1 MNPFLESFTNPLLA
15 IWQGIVESVPGV
27 IAAIIILIFGYI
39 IAGLLGR
46 LVGAVLVKIKADK
59 WLLHKTN
66 LKKIFGDFKLSR
78 FLALITKWYVFV
90 LFLPPAAE
98 VVRMRSLA
106 VFLVDVARWIP
117 NVILGV
123 IIAFVGILAAD
134 YVAHMIQET
143 KARAAGALALIAKI
157 VILIFTA
164 LIVFN
169 QIGIKVQVAETSFL
183 IVIGGIMLGLALMFG
198 IGFGLAMKDEAK
210 QSIKKLK
217 KKF

>member
-15 IWQGIVESVPGV
+15 IWQGIVQSVPGIV
-27 IAAIIILIFGYI
+27 AAILILIFGYI
-39 IAGLLGR
+39 IAVLLGR
-46 LVGAVLVKIKADK
+46 LVSAILVKINADK

-66 LKKIFGDFKLSR
+66 LKKLFGDFKLSR

-98 VVRMRSLA
+98 VIRLQSLA
-106 VFLVDVARWIP
+106 VFLIDVAKWIP

-134 YVAHMIQET
+134 YVAHMITET
-143 KARAAGALALIAKI
+143 KAKAAGVLGLIAKI
-157 VILIFTA
+157 VILVFTA

-169 QIGIKVQVAETSFL
+169 QIGIKIQVAETSFL
-183 IVIGGIMLGLALMFG
+183 IVIAGIMLGLALMFG
-198 IGFGLAMKDEAK
+198 IGFGLAMKEEAK
-210 QSIKKLK
+210 ASIKKIK